1 MTDCHLEEW
10 RQPQKPTDIEADDI
24 AASMYSIPAKQG
36 MCEEALWAYEK
47 AIEKNPRAPCVWYL
61 KSEALKA
68 LGLNSEA
75 RAAYAHGEKL
85 GYDPGCFV

>member
-1 MTDCHLEEW
+1 MKSGASRKNPL
-10 RQPQKPTDIEADDI
+10 IFEADDI

-61 KSEALKA
+61 KNEALKA
-68 LGLNSEA
+68 LCRNSEA
-75 RAAYAHGEKL
+75 SVAYAHGEKL
-85 GYDPGCFV
+85 GYKPGCFV